1 MEESMTNIAE
11 GAMSSFANGMTDAL
25 MSIVDGSASAGEAFK
40 KFAATFLM
48 DIARMIIQ
56 ALVFKAIRS
65 ALGIPLANGGVVS
78 GGLGEMTPFANGGVV
93 GGGLGRFMPVK
104 GYATGGPIVNKPHVA
119 LIGEG
124 QHNEAVVPLPDGRS
138 IPVDM
143 TGAPETQVSIN
154 IEAVDGAS
162 VDRMLFDRRDTLRSI
177 ISSAIAES
185 RSFRGAVARA

>member
-1 MEESMTNIAE
+1 M
-11 GAMSSFANGMTDAL
+11 
-25 MSIVDGSASAGEAFK
+25 
-40 KFAATFLM
+40 
-48 DIARMIIQ
+48 
-56 ALVFKAIRS
+56 
-65 ALGIPLANGGVVS
+65 GIPLANGGVVA
-78 GGLGEMTPFANGGVV
+78 GGVGEMTAFANGGVAS
-93 GGGLGRFMPVK
+93 GGLGRFVPVK

-177 ISSAIAES
+177 ISTAIAES